1 MSENFRNMTV
11 KDLKALAKVRIGAG
25 YSKLRTKAALV
36 EALEKLSAASSS
48 SAAQQTAAK
57 SAGASEVRSPK
68 KAAVP
73 TDMPKSA
80 ASARGRGA
88 SRRAAAVPEAVP
100 AAMKPAKTSQT
111 HQTKKTDVVAAEA
124 AVPRTS
130 KKAAEKQNLIHASPS
145 PAPTASQASPASKAA
160 SPASAFASPV
170 SSPAPQKAPQAK
182 TSGGILS
189 DAGRDLIQAYGK
201 ARSQC
206 SDPFFL
212 NDAMEGILPED
223 EALGE
228 LPESYGEES
237 LVLISKGPYAL
248 YLYWD
253 FSGATLERLAAM
265 DGAVTCLRLFAGE
278 QMIRELECTLH
289 DRSWYFHGLQPGL
302 RYRVELVAVD
312 RNGHSERIGPS
323 SNTVT
328 LPPGTPSPLIDDRFV
343 RLPFDASSMSIAEAL
358 STQETR
364 STASREQ
371 SQFSMTL
378 RSLIFQASGG
388 RMPSPSGSSE
398 QWPLP
403 SSFSE
408 NGEASESA
416 QSSSFLKNPFSD
428 PPLPDPKKDGS

>member
-1 MSENFRNMTV
+1 MADNLRSMTV
-11 KDLKALAKVRIGAG
+11 KELKELAKVRIGAG
-25 YSKLRTKAALV
+25 YSKLRTKAALI
-36 EALEKLSAASSS
+36 EALEKVTSSAPASS
-48 SAAQQTAAK
+48 
-57 SAGASEVRSPK
+57 
-68 KAAVP
+68 
-73 TDMPKSA
+73 
-80 ASARGRGA
+80 
-88 SRRAAAVPEAVP
+88 P
-100 AAMKPAKTSQT
+100 A
-111 HQTKKTDVVAAEA
+111 
-124 AVPRTS
+124 
-130 KKAAEKQNLIHASPS
+130 
-145 PAPTASQASPASKAA
+145 
-160 SPASAFASPV
+160 PV
-170 SSPAPQKAPQAK
+170 SSPASPQVSRKKNSRTQAPLPLSQAAVSQAEIQASAAQRPAVIPKPETLQKAVPPAPASPAAAPSSDQTAAAPESAAEPTK
-182 TSGGILS
+182 ERQEDGAPPVSAGQSILS
-189 DAGRDLIQAYGK
+189 QAGRDLVQAFGK

-312 RNGHSERIGPS
+312 KNGRSERIGPS
-323 SNTVT
+323 SNSVT

-343 RLPFDASSMSIAEAL
+343 RLPFDASSMSIAEAIAAP
-358 STQETR
+358 ETKVA
-364 STASREQ
+364 ASREQ
-371 SQFSMTL
+371 RQFSMTL
-378 RSLIFQASGG
+378 RTLIYQASGG
-388 RMPSPSGSSE
+388 RLPSPSGSSE

-403 SSFSE
+403 PDASSEEDGSLEDEERRSNSSLMTCLFS
-408 NGEASESA
+408 G
-416 QSSSFLKNPFSD
+416 
-428 PPLPDPKKDGS
+428 PKKDDP